1 MIWQLLVNYR
11 SMSSMTSKVAC
22 FHFCVAVLSISAASI
37 VSGCASVVRGSS
49 EKLVIQTVPS
59 GAEVKLST
67 GQSGVTPWETQVKR
81 KDTIMVTITKSGYK
95 EVNTA
100 LISSIDGASLGIG
113 TAANLLFLPVINDI
127 VDYNT
132 GANYSHKPNPL
143 IVNLIPVTSSENYQY
158 AAPTAASATPNQGGS
173 AKAETK

>member
-1 MIWQLLVNYR
+1 
-11 SMSSMTSKVAC
+11 
-22 FHFCVAVLSISAASI
+22 
-37 VSGCASVVRGSS
+37 
-49 EKLVIQTVPS
+49 
-59 GAEVKLST
+59 
-67 GQSGVTPWETQVKR
+67 
-81 KDTIMVTITKSGYK
+81 MVTITKSGYK

-143 IVNLIPVTSSENYQY
+143 IVNLIPLTSSENYQY
-158 AAPTAASATPNQGGS
+158 AAPPATSATPTQSGS